1 MFSEVIGIL
10 LATMMTVGYFYPD
23 LLMNVLLSMVK
34 DKKTGAFDFMVE
46 GVKIVKSS
54 FTTVITIDLLYWK
67 NPPLCYSSPY
77 FVRMSGLMVEL
88 DTQSVFHAVVID
100 RSSSSVVKIHNVEID
115 QMDVYIVNKGD
126 DDDIGATT
134 LNLWACMGS
143 KTDEEATQLLS
154 VIQQSINKVLDQ
166 ISTNLAPSLSSE
178 RRDAG
183 RDEVDN
189 QYIPYKLQLSRFA
202 LKRLTVHAP
211 ALIGPTSPPM
221 LITTI
226 ELTEELLSI
235 TDAASMN
242 DLLFHIVGQIIQR
255 IVAKYPMLTMRLMI
269 RGVLN
274 LGRGD

>member
-67 NPPLCYSSPY
+67 NPPFCYSSPY
-77 FVRMSGLMVEL
+77 FVRMSSLMVEL

-202 LKRLTVHAP
+202 LKR
-211 ALIGPTSPPM
+211 
-221 LITTI
+221 
-226 ELTEELLSI
+226 
-235 TDAASMN
+235 
-242 DLLFHIVGQIIQR
+242 
-255 IVAKYPMLTMRLMI
+255 
-269 RGVLN
+269 
-274 LGRGD
+274 